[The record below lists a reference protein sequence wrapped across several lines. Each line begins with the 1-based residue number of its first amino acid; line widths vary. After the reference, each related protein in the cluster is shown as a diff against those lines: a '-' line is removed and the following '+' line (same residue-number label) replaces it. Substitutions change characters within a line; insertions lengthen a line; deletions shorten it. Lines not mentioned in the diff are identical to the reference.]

1 MEIIIS
7 NSIVGILI
15 ILAYTLGLNKGKVGI
30 DISSISKV
38 AKNPIKT
45 IRNSIEEKKREEELL
60 EETRKMAIAINNIE
74 NYNGDSLG
82 QEEVK

>member
-15 ILAYTLGLNKGKVGI
+15 ILAYTLGLNKGNVGI
-30 DISSISKV
+30 NISSISKV

-45 IRNSIEEKKREEELL
+45 IKNNIEEKKREEELL
-60 EETRKMAIAINNIE
+60 EEARKMAIAINNIE
-74 NYNGDSLG
+74 NYNGDGLG

>member
-15 ILAYTLGLNKGKVGI
+15 ILAYTLGLNRGKVGI
-30 DISSISKV
+30 DVSSITKV

-45 IRNSIEEKKREEELL
+45 IKKSIEEKKLEEEAL
-60 EETRKMAIAINNIE
+60 EEARKIAIAINNIE
-74 NYNGDSLG
+74 NYNGDGLG